1 MAKFALNQNLPDL
14 GGPRLCPVP
23 AAGGARSPSSP
34 YSVET
39 PYGFHLDLDF
49 LKYIEELEHGPA
61 ARRAPGPPTARRPR
75 APRPG
80 LAGARSPGAWTSS
93 ESLASDDGGA
103 TGVLSQGALP
113 GLLMPPVS
121 PRASVRNPRVEHTLR
136 ETSRRLEL
144 AQTHERAP
152 SPGRGVPRS
161 PRGSGRSSPA
171 PNLAPASPGP
181 AQLQLVREQ
190 MAAALRRLRELED
203 QARTLPELQEQVRAL
218 RAEKARLLAG
228 RAQPEPD
235 GEAETRPDK
244 LAQLRRL
251 TERLATSE
259 RGGRARASPQADGP
273 DGLAAGRSEG
283 ALQVL
288 DGEVGSLDGTPQT
301 WEVAAEAVPKTREA
315 GAQAVPETREAG
327 VEAAPETVEADVWV
341 TEALLGLP
349 AAAERE
355 LELLRASLEH
365 QRGVSELLR
374 GRLRELEEAREAA
387 QEAAAGTRAQPRE
400 ATTQT
405 SWSCAEKAAQ
415 TEPPAEAPSLTQESS
430 AGSMDGDRAVAP
442 AGILKS
448 IMKKRDGTPGAQPS
462 SGPKSLQFV
471 GVLNGEYESS
481 SSEDASDSDGDS
493 ENGGAEP
500 PGSSSGS
507 GDDSCGGPDSGT
519 PGPPSGGDIR
529 DPEPEAEAEPQ
540 PVAQGRCQL
549 SPRLREACVALQRQL
564 SRPRGVARDGV
575 SAPEAQHQGVAWEP
589 PRTSD
594 AHLGEHTGFHPFPPS
609 TSPDPGLSKGI
620 SFPGQRRS
628 FIGFPKEA
636 RPQPHSRTP
645 QGQALIAFHRSM
657 FSRKFF
663 PRRKG
668 PPYPVFALRQGCGP
682 GHPSGSAW
690 LPTWRRSDLPSLP
703 GKAKWVSSQS
713 RPSPAPPP
721 RWSAVDH
728 RRCYLGPYPL
738 QSAVRLVAQEW
749 FRVSSQ
755 RRSQAEPVARMLE
768 GVRRLGPELLAHVV
782 NLVDGNG
789 NTALHY
795 SVSHGNLAIASL
807 LLDTG
812 ACEVNRQNRAGY
824 SALMLAAL
832 TSVRRE
838 EEDMAVVQ
846 RLFCMGD
853 VNAKASQ
860 TGQTALMLAISHGR
874 QDMVAALLACGAD
887 VNAQDADGATALMC
901 ASEYGRLDTVRLLLA
916 QPGCDPAILDNEGT
930 SALAIALEAEQD
942 EVAALLHAHLSSGQ
956 PDIQS
961 ESPPGSQRAT
971 PGEGECSDNGE
982 NPQVQ

>member
-1 MAKFALNQNLPDL
+1 MAKFALNQNLPGDLDL

-23 AAGGARSPSSP
+23 ATRGARSPSSP

-49 LKYIEELEHGPA
+49 LKYIEELERGPA
-61 ARRAPGPPTARRPR
+61 TRRALGPPPARPPR
-75 APRPG
+75 ASRPS
-80 LAGARSPGAWTSS
+80 LAGTRSLGAWTSS

-103 TGVLSQGALP
+103 PGILSPGAP
-113 GLLMPPVS
+113 SGLLMPPLS
-121 PRASVRNPRVEHTLR
+121 PRAPVSNPRVEHTLR
-136 ETSRRLEL
+136 ETSRRLEI
-144 AQTHERAP
+144 AQAHERAP

-171 PNLAPASPGP
+171 PNLVPASPGP

-190 MAAALRRLRELED
+190 MAEALRRLRELED
-203 QARTLPELQEQVRAL
+203 QARALPELQEQVRTL

-235 GEAETRPDK
+235 GEAEGRPDK

-251 TERLATSE
+251 TERLANSE
-259 RGGRARASPQADGP
+259 RGIRAKASARADGP

-283 ALQVL
+283 VLQVL
-288 DGEVGSLDGTPQT
+288 DASVGSLDGMPQIR
-301 WEVAAEAVPKTREA
+301 EVAAEAVPETREV
-315 GAQAVPETREAG
+315 GAQAVPETQEAG
-327 VEAAPETVEADVWV
+327 VEAAPETVEADAWV
-341 TEALLGLP
+341 TEVLLGLP
-349 AAAERE
+349 AAVERE

-387 QEAAAGTRAQPRE
+387 EEAAAAAAACVQPCE

-405 SWSCAEKAAQ
+405 PWSCAEKAAQ
-415 TEPPAEAPSLTQESS
+415 TEPPAEASFLTQKGPPRSTER
-430 AGSMDGDRAVAP
+430 DRAVAP

-493 ENGGAEP
+493 ENGGAKP

-507 GDDSCGGPDSGT
+507 GDDSGGGSDSGT
-519 PGPPSGGDIR
+519 SGPPSGGDIQ
-529 DPEPEAEAEPQ
+529 DPEPEAEAESQ
-540 PVAQGRCQL
+540 PVPQGRCEL
-549 SPRLREACVALQRQL
+549 SPRLREACAALQRQL
-564 SRPRGVARDGV
+564 GRPRGVARD
-575 SAPEAQHQGVAWEP
+575 
-589 PRTSD
+589 
-594 AHLGEHTGFHPFPPS
+594 
-609 TSPDPGLSKGI
+609 
-620 SFPGQRRS
+620 
-628 FIGFPKEA
+628 
-636 RPQPHSRTP
+636 
-645 QGQALIAFHRSM
+645 
-657 FSRKFF
+657 
-663 PRRKG
+663 
-668 PPYPVFALRQGCGP
+668 
-682 GHPSGSAW
+682 SG
-690 LPTWRRSDLPSLP
+690 
-703 GKAKWVSSQS
+703 
-713 RPSPAPPP
+713 
-721 RWSAVDH
+721 
-728 RRCYLGPYPL
+728 
-738 QSAVRLVAQEW
+738 AVRLVAQEW

-768 GVRRLGPELLAHVV
+768 GVRSLGPELLAHVV
-782 NLVDGNG
+782 NLADGNG

-795 SVSHGNLAIASL
+795 SVSHGNLVIARL

-812 ACEVNRQNRAGY
+812 VCEVNRQNRAGY
-824 SALMLAAL
+824 SPLMLAAL
-832 TSVRRE
+832 TSVGRE
-838 EEDMAVVQ
+838 KEDMAVVQ
-846 RLFCMGD
+846 RLFCMGN

-874 QDMVAALLACGAD
+874 KDMVAALLACGAD

-956 PDIQS
+956 PDTQTRS
-961 ESPPGSQRAT
+961 SPGSQSTT
-971 PGEGECSDNGE
+971 PGEECSDKE
-982 NPQVQ
+982 NAQAQ

>member
-1 MAKFALNQNLPDL
+1 MPPPRVPVVPPDL

-23 AAGGARSPSSP
+23 ATGGARSPSSP
-34 YSVET
+34 YLVET

-49 LKYIEELEHGPA
+49 LKYIEELERGPA
-61 ARRAPGPPTARRPR
+61 ARRVPGPLPARRPR
-75 APRPG
+75 APRPS
-80 LAGARSPGAWTSS
+80 LAGTRSPGAWTSS
-93 ESLASDDGGA
+93 ESLASDDGA
-103 TGVLSQGALP
+103 APGVLSPGAP
-113 GLLMPPVS
+113 SEPLMS
-121 PRASVRNPRVEHTLR
+121 PRAPVRNPRVEHTLR

-144 AQTHERAP
+144 AQAHERAP

-161 PRGSGRSSPA
+161 PRVSGRSSPA

-203 QARTLPELQEQVRAL
+203 QARALPELQEQVRAL

-228 RAQPEPD
+228 RAQSEPD
-235 GEAETRPDK
+235 WEAETRPDK

-259 RGGRARASPQADGP
+259 RGVRARASPRADGP

-288 DGEVGSLDGTPQT
+288 DGAVGSLDGTPQT
-301 WEVAAEAVPKTREA
+301 REVAVEAVRETQET

-327 VEAAPETVEADVWV
+327 VEAAPETVEADAWV

-374 GRLRELEEAREAA
+374 GRLQELEEAREAA
-387 QEAAAGTRAQPRE
+387 EEAEAGAQLRE

-405 SWSCAEKAAQ
+405 LWSCAEKAVQ
-415 TEPPAEAPSLTQESS
+415 TEPPAEVPSLIQESS
-430 AGSMDGDRAVAP
+430 PGSTDRDRAMAP

-448 IMKKRDGTPGAQPS
+448 IMKKKDGTAGAQPS
-462 SGPKSLQFV
+462 SGPKNLQFV
-471 GVLNGEYESS
+471 GVLNGECE
-481 SSEDASDSDGDS
+481 
-493 ENGGAEP
+493 
-500 PGSSSGS
+500 
-507 GDDSCGGPDSGT
+507 
-519 PGPPSGGDIR
+519 
-529 DPEPEAEAEPQ
+529 
-540 PVAQGRCQL
+540 L
-549 SPRLREACVALQRQL
+549 SPRLREACAALQRQL
-564 SRPRGVARDGV
+564 SRPRGVARDG
-575 SAPEAQHQGVAWEP
+575 G
-589 PRTSD
+589 
-594 AHLGEHTGFHPFPPS
+594 
-609 TSPDPGLSKGI
+609 
-620 SFPGQRRS
+620 
-628 FIGFPKEA
+628 
-636 RPQPHSRTP
+636 
-645 QGQALIAFHRSM
+645 
-657 FSRKFF
+657 
-663 PRRKG
+663 
-668 PPYPVFALRQGCGP
+668 
-682 GHPSGSAW
+682 
-690 LPTWRRSDLPSLP
+690 
-703 GKAKWVSSQS
+703 
-713 RPSPAPPP
+713 
-721 RWSAVDH
+721 
-728 RRCYLGPYPL
+728 
-738 QSAVRLVAQEW
+738 AVRLVALEW

-768 GVRRLGPELLAHVV
+768 GVRHLGPELLAHVV
-782 NLVDGNG
+782 NLTDGNG

-807 LLDTG
+807 LLNTG
-812 ACEVNRQNRAGY
+812 VCEVNRQNRAGY

-832 TSVRRE
+832 TSVGRE

-956 PDIQS
+956 PETQS
-961 ESPPGSQRAT
+961 ESPPGSQTAT
-971 PGEGECSDNGE
+971 PGEGECSDHGE

>member
-1 MAKFALNQNLPDL
+1 M

-23 AAGGARSPSSP
+23 AARGARSPSSP

-49 LKYIEELEHGPA
+49 LKYVEELERGPA
-61 ARRAPGPPTARRPR
+61 ARRGLGPPPARPPR
-75 APRPG
+75 APRSS

-103 TGVLSQGALP
+103 PRVLSPGAP
-113 GLLMPPVS
+113 SGLLMPPPS
-121 PRASVRNPRVEHTLR
+121 PRAPVRNPRVEHTLR
-136 ETSRRLEL
+136 ETSRRLEM
-144 AQTHERAP
+144 AQAHERVP

-190 MAAALRRLRELED
+190 MAAALQRLRELED
-203 QARTLPELQEQVRAL
+203 QARALPELQEQVRAL

-235 GEAETRPDK
+235 GEAEARPDK

-259 RGGRARASPQADGP
+259 RGVRAKASPRADGP

-288 DGEVGSLDGTPQT
+288 DASVGSLDGTPQIR
-301 WEVAAEAVPKTREA
+301 EVAAEAVPETREV
-315 GAQAVPETREAG
+315 GAQAVPETQEAG
-327 VEAAPETVEADVWV
+327 VEAAPETVEADAWV

-349 AAAERE
+349 AAVERE

-387 QEAAAGTRAQPRE
+387 EEAAAAAAAAHVQPCE

-405 SWSCAEKAAQ
+405 PWSCAEKAAQ
-415 TEPPAEAPSLTQESS
+415 TEPPAEASFLTQEGLPRSTER
-430 AGSMDGDRAVAP
+430 DRAVAP

-493 ENGGAEP
+493 ENGGAKP

-507 GDDSCGGPDSGT
+507 GDDSGGGSDSGT
-519 PGPPSGGDIR
+519 PGPPSGGDIQG
-529 DPEPEAEAEPQ
+529 PEPETEAQSQ
-540 PVAQGRCQL
+540 PVAQGRCEL
-549 SPRLREACVALQRQL
+549 SPRLREACAALQRQL
-564 SRPRGVARDGV
+564 SRPRGVARD
-575 SAPEAQHQGVAWEP
+575 
-589 PRTSD
+589 
-594 AHLGEHTGFHPFPPS
+594 
-609 TSPDPGLSKGI
+609 
-620 SFPGQRRS
+620 
-628 FIGFPKEA
+628 
-636 RPQPHSRTP
+636 
-645 QGQALIAFHRSM
+645 
-657 FSRKFF
+657 
-663 PRRKG
+663 
-668 PPYPVFALRQGCGP
+668 
-682 GHPSGSAW
+682 SG
-690 LPTWRRSDLPSLP
+690 
-703 GKAKWVSSQS
+703 
-713 RPSPAPPP
+713 
-721 RWSAVDH
+721 
-728 RRCYLGPYPL
+728 
-738 QSAVRLVAQEW
+738 AVRLVAQEW

-768 GVRRLGPELLAHVV
+768 GLRSLGPELLAHVV
-782 NLVDGNG
+782 NLADGNG

-795 SVSHGNLAIASL
+795 SVSHGNLVIASL

-812 ACEVNRQNRAGY
+812 VCEVNHQNRAGY
-824 SALMLAAL
+824 SPLMLAAL
-832 TSVRRE
+832 TSVGRE

-846 RLFCMGD
+846 RLFCMGN

-874 QDMVAALLACGAD
+874 KDMVAALLACGAD

-956 PDIQS
+956 PDTQVS
-961 ESPPGSQRAT
+961 TAQRNKPSHSLQPPPPEFKQESCCYPGWKCWDYRCEPPRLALLIIF
-971 PGEGECSDNGE
+971 
-982 NPQVQ
+982 

>member
-14 GGPRLCPVP
+14 GGPRLCPGP
-23 AAGGARSPSSP
+23 TGGARSPSSP

-49 LKYIEELEHGPA
+49 LKYVEELERGPS
-61 ARRAPGPPTARRPR
+61 ARRALGPPPARRPR

-103 TGVLSQGALP
+103 PS
-113 GLLMPPVS
+113 GLLLPPLS
-121 PRASVRNPRVEHTLR
+121 PRAPVRNPRVEHTLL

-144 AQTHERAP
+144 AQAHERTP
-152 SPGRGVPRS
+152 SPARTVPLS

-171 PNLAPASPGP
+171 PSRAPASPGP

-203 QARTLPELQEQVRAL
+203 QARALPELHEQVRAL

-235 GEAETRPDK
+235 GEAEARPDK

-259 RGGRARASPQADGP
+259 RGVRARAGPRADGP
-273 DGLAAGRSEG
+273 DGLAATRTED
-283 ALQVL
+283 AVQVL
-288 DGEVGSLDGTPQT
+288 DGASRPPDWAPQ
-301 WEVAAEAVPKTREA
+301 TREA
-315 GAQAVPETREAG
+315 GAQAMPETRDQGALAVPETREAG
-327 VEAAPETVEADVWV
+327 VEAAPETVEADAWV

-349 AAAERE
+349 VAAERE

-374 GRLRELEEAREAA
+374 GRLRELEEAREAVE
-387 QEAAAGTRAQPRE
+387 EAATARGPPRE
-400 ATTQT
+400 AATQT
-405 SWSCAEKAAQ
+405 PWRGTEKATQ
-415 TEPPAEAPSLTQESS
+415 TEPPAEAPSLTQED
-430 AGSMDGDRAVAP
+430 APGSMEGDRAVAP

-462 SGPKSLQFV
+462 PGPKSLQFV

-481 SSEDASDSDGDS
+481 SSEDASDCDS
-493 ENGGAEP
+493 EDGGAQLP
-500 PGSSSGS
+500 RSSSSGS
-507 GDDSCGGPDSGT
+507 GDDSGEGSDSG
-519 PGPPSGGDIR
+519 PPTSGDVR

-540 PVAQGRCQL
+540 PAAQGRCEL
-549 SPRLREACVALQRQL
+549 SPRLREACAALQRQL
-564 SRPRGVARDGV
+564 SRSRGGARD
-575 SAPEAQHQGVAWEP
+575 
-589 PRTSD
+589 
-594 AHLGEHTGFHPFPPS
+594 
-609 TSPDPGLSKGI
+609 
-620 SFPGQRRS
+620 
-628 FIGFPKEA
+628 
-636 RPQPHSRTP
+636 
-645 QGQALIAFHRSM
+645 
-657 FSRKFF
+657 
-663 PRRKG
+663 
-668 PPYPVFALRQGCGP
+668 
-682 GHPSGSAW
+682 SGA
-690 LPTWRRSDLPSLP
+690 
-703 GKAKWVSSQS
+703 A
-713 RPSPAPPP
+713 
-721 RWSAVDH
+721 
-728 RRCYLGPYPL
+728 
-738 QSAVRLVAQEW
+738 RLVAQEW

-755 RRSQAEPVARMLE
+755 RRSQAEPVARVLE
-768 GVRRLGPELLAHVV
+768 GVTCLGPELLAHVV
-782 NLVDGNG
+782 NLADGNG

-795 SVSHGNLAIASL
+795 SVSHGNLAISSL

-812 ACEVNRQNRAGY
+812 VCEVNRQNRAGY

-832 TSVRRE
+832 TSVGRE

-846 RLFCMGD
+846 RLFHMGD

-942 EVAALLHAHLSSGQ
+942 EVAALLHAHLSSGHPDTQ
-956 PDIQS
+956 PHLVKEDPVTMVGIPSLS
-961 ESPPGSQRAT
+961 ELLDSLDLD
-971 PGEGECSDNGE
+971 EGRSFLPLPEPLGHSKGQG
-982 NPQVQ
+982 PLSR

>member
-23 AAGGARSPSSP
+23 AAPGARSPSSP

-49 LKYIEELEHGPA
+49 LKYIEELERGPA
-61 ARRAPGPPTARRPR
+61 ARRALGPLPARPPR
-75 APRPG
+75 APRPS
-80 LAGARSPGAWTSS
+80 LAGTRSLGAWTSS

-103 TGVLSQGALP
+103 PGILSPGTP
-113 GLLMPPVS
+113 SGLLMPPLS
-121 PRASVRNPRVEHTLR
+121 PRAPVSNPRVEHTLR
-136 ETSRRLEL
+136 ETSRRLEM
-144 AQTHERAP
+144 AQAHERAP

-161 PRGSGRSSPA
+161 PRGSGLSSPA

-190 MAAALRRLRELED
+190 MAVALRRLRELED
-203 QARTLPELQEQVRAL
+203 QARALPELQEQVRTL

-235 GEAETRPDK
+235 GEAEGRPDK

-251 TERLATSE
+251 TERLANSE
-259 RGGRARASPQADGP
+259 RGVRAKASHRADGP

-288 DGEVGSLDGTPQT
+288 DTSVGSLDGMPQIR
-301 WEVAAEAVPKTREA
+301 EVAAEAVPETREV
-315 GAQAVPETREAG
+315 GAQAVPETQEAG
-327 VEAAPETVEADVWV
+327 VEAAPETVEADAWV
-341 TEALLGLP
+341 TEVLLGLP
-349 AAAERE
+349 AAVERE

-387 QEAAAGTRAQPRE
+387 EEAAEAAAAAAACVQPCE

-405 SWSCAEKAAQ
+405 PWSCAEKAAQ
-415 TEPPAEAPSLTQESS
+415 TEPPAEASFLTQKGPPRSTER
-430 AGSMDGDRAVAP
+430 DRAVAP

-493 ENGGAEP
+493 ENGGAKP

-507 GDDSCGGPDSGT
+507 GDDSGGGSDSGT
-519 PGPPSGGDIR
+519 SGPPSGGDIQ
-529 DPEPEAEAEPQ
+529 DPEPEAEADSQ
-540 PVAQGRCQL
+540 PVAQGRCEL
-549 SPRLREACVALQRQL
+549 SPRLREACAALQRQL
-564 SRPRGVARDGV
+564 GRPRGVARD
-575 SAPEAQHQGVAWEP
+575 
-589 PRTSD
+589 
-594 AHLGEHTGFHPFPPS
+594 
-609 TSPDPGLSKGI
+609 
-620 SFPGQRRS
+620 
-628 FIGFPKEA
+628 
-636 RPQPHSRTP
+636 
-645 QGQALIAFHRSM
+645 
-657 FSRKFF
+657 
-663 PRRKG
+663 
-668 PPYPVFALRQGCGP
+668 
-682 GHPSGSAW
+682 SG
-690 LPTWRRSDLPSLP
+690 
-703 GKAKWVSSQS
+703 
-713 RPSPAPPP
+713 
-721 RWSAVDH
+721 
-728 RRCYLGPYPL
+728 
-738 QSAVRLVAQEW
+738 AVRLVAQEW

-768 GVRRLGPELLAHVV
+768 GVRSLGPELLAHVV
-782 NLVDGNG
+782 NLADGNG

-795 SVSHGNLAIASL
+795 SVSHGNLVIARL

-812 ACEVNRQNRAGY
+812 VCEVNRQNRAGY
-824 SALMLAAL
+824 SPLMLAAL
-832 TSVRRE
+832 TSVGRE
-838 EEDMAVVQ
+838 KEDMAVVQ
-846 RLFCMGD
+846 RLFCMGN

-874 QDMVAALLACGAD
+874 KDMVAALLACGAD

-956 PDIQS
+956 PDTQTRS
-961 ESPPGSQRAT
+961 SPGSQSAT
-971 PGEGECSDNGE
+971 PGEEECSDNGE
-982 NPQVQ
+982 NAQAQ